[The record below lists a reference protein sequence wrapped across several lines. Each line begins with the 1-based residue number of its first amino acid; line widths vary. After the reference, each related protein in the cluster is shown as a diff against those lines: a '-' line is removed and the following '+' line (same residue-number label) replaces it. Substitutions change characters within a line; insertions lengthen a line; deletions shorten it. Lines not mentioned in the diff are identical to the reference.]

1 MGEAQRLRDRSAR
14 CTRLAGE
21 MTDPA
26 MIANLK
32 AQALDADAAAAV
44 LEAAKKLAL
53 AKPYP
58 QRDTPI

>member
-1 MGEAQRLRDRSAR
+1 
-14 CTRLAGE
+14 

-32 AQALDADAAAAV
+32 AQALEADEAAAV

-53 AKPYP
+53 TKP
-58 QRDTPI
+58 